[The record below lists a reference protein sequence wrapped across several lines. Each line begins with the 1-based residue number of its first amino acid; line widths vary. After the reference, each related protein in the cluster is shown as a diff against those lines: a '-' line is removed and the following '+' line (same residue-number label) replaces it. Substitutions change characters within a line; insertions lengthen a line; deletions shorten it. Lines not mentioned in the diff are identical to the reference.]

1 MSPHLYLACLLF
13 LPLVFILILARLI
26 YTNLIQP
33 GAIYY
38 PTPISTVKKML
49 DLAQASSKDTVLDLG
64 SGDGRILIEAARRGT
79 TAIGYEID
87 PLLAHQSNQ
96 TIKKAKL
103 SHLASTKCASFW
115 PADFN
120 QATII
125 TLYLFPKYMNRLQK
139 KLEKQLTHPLL
150 LVSHDYQF
158 PHKKY
163 IKRKNNTYLY
173 QFNPS

>member
-1 MSPHLYLACLLF
+1 MTLSLYLACLLF
-13 LPLVFILILARLI
+13 VLLLLILILARLI

-38 PTPISTVKKML
+38 PTPVSTVKKML
-49 DLAQASSKDTVLDLG
+49 DFAQVNAKDTVLDLG
-64 SGDGRILIEAARRGT
+64 SGDGRFLIEATRRGA

-87 PLLAHQSNQ
+87 PLLVRQSNQ
-96 TIKKAKL
+96 AIKKAKL

-115 PADFN
+115 RADFN
-120 QATII
+120 QATVI

-158 PHKKY
+158 PRKKY
-163 IKRKNNTYLY
+163 IKKKGNVYLY
-173 QFNPS
+173 RFDTL

>member
-1 MSPHLYLACLLF
+1 MTPSLYLACLLF
-13 LPLVFILILARLI
+13 LLLIFILILARI
-26 YTNLIQP
+26 FYTSLIQP

-38 PTPISTVKKML
+38 PTPVSTVKKML
-49 DLAQASSKDTVLDLG
+49 DLAQVSSKDTVLDLG
-64 SGDGRILIEAARRGT
+64 SGDGRFLIETARRGA

-87 PLLAHQSNQ
+87 PLLVHQSNQ
-96 TIKKAKL
+96 AIKKAKL

-115 PADFN
+115 RIDFN

-125 TLYLFPKYMNRLQK
+125 ALYLFPKYMNRLQK

-163 IKRKNNTYLY
+163 IKKKGNIYLY
-173 QFNPS
+173 QFNPL